1 MEGPWP
7 ARAGA
12 IQVSRTQQKSLNASI
27 ARPNSPSA
35 SRIRRQ
41 SRVCM
46 CKAPLPGYLS
56 TATPLPAR
64 SPAMAVDLL
73 VALRGQLVQTRWGDQ
88 EVGAG
93 ALTKVNEGGRP
104 SGAEGPCRQA
114 SLGRSPGPRR
124 DDLQARC
131 SRSARIRPWRNG
143 VRLDRLPKDYARCAA
158 AGIVGGDGNSIAIG
172 FAEELHA
179 EAFVKCDGLQI

>member
-1 MEGPWP
+1 
-7 ARAGA
+7 
-12 IQVSRTQQKSLNASI
+12 L
-27 ARPNSPSA
+27 
-35 SRIRRQ
+35 
-41 SRVCM
+41 

-73 VALRGQLVQTRWGDQ
+73 VALGGQLVQKRGKDQ
-88 EVGAG
+88 GVGAG

-104 SGAEGPCRQA
+104 SGAEGPRRHCGCRLNAAKPA
-114 SLGRSPGPRR
+114 SDARPGLRR

-179 EAFVKCDGLQI
+179 EAFVKCDGLGI